1 VFRDSNILTFRTL
14 DAEVRGRHALQVFAG
29 YGHQDV
35 FMGKNVAAEVFPAF
49 LRFLEQQRRAGGTWA
64 RSRTAS

>member
-1 VFRDSNILTFRTL
+1 
-14 DAEVRGRHALQVFAG
+14 
-29 YGHQDV
+29 
-35 FMGKNVAAEVFPAF
+35 MGKNVAAEVFPAF